1 MEGRNMPQVKRTTV
15 TGCAR
20 CGMEHK
26 NLKFERLSNP
36 ADEYNYWSI
45 CPNTGQHIFIRVFE
59 GPTEPGNKRGDDPRQ
74 TRPL

>member
-36 ADEYNYWSI
+36 ADEWKWWSI
-45 CPNTGQHIFIRVFE
+45 CPNTGQPILLKIVE
-59 GPTEPGNKRGDDPRQ
+59 GELPGNRRGDDPRQ